1 MTKERKLEFSFIKRT
16 FMYGGAGVCGVVVDG
31 VSFWALTL
39 ASPWLP
45 IVLVNVT
52 SYTIGTLVSY
62 AINKHF
68 SFKSRYYSLSLFR
81 FYLTSIVGM
90 VISTSILIQ
99 LAKADTGL
107 IMAKFLAT
115 TIAVACQYAI
125 NSKFSLVPKTKL

>member
-1 MTKERKLEFSFIKRT
+1 MSKESRLEFSFIKRT
-16 FMYGGAGVCGVVVDG
+16 FMYGAAGACGVAVDG

-39 ASPWLP
+39 VSPWLP
-45 IVLVNVT
+45 IVLINVT
-52 SYTIGTLVSY
+52 SYTIGTLISY
-62 AINKHF
+62 VINKHF

-115 TIAVACQYAI
+115 TIAVVCQYTI
-125 NSKFSLVPKTKL
+125 NSKFSLVPKSKL

>member
-1 MTKERKLEFSFIKRT
+1 MSKESKLEFSFIKRT
-16 FMYGGAGVCGVVVDG
+16 FMYGGAGVCGVAVDG

-39 ASPWLP
+39 AGPWLP
-45 IVLVNVT
+45 IVLINVT
-52 SYTIGTLVSY
+52 SYTIGTLISY
-62 AINKHF
+62 VINKHF

-90 VISTSILIQ
+90 VISTSILVQ

-115 TIAVACQYAI
+115 TIAVVCQYTI

>member
-1 MTKERKLEFSFIKRT
+1 MSKESKLEFSFIKRT
-16 FMYGGAGVCGVVVDG
+16 FMYGAAGACGVAADG

-39 ASPWLP
+39 AGPWLP
-45 IVLVNVT
+45 IVLINVT
-52 SYTIGTLVSY
+52 SYTIGTLISY
-62 AINKHF
+62 VINKHF

-81 FYLTSIVGM
+81 FYLTSTVGM

-115 TIAVACQYAI
+115 TIAVVCQYTI